1 MSGPVSQQQQRV
13 VRIAARALARGGLV
27 TAFGHC
33 SVRVAPGE
41 FLVCAARPMGLIEA
55 GEPGTV
61 VPVDRPLPEGVLGEV
76 RIHQQIYARRPD
88 VQAVCRF
95 MSPQVMALA
104 AMGLA
109 PSARHGFSSYFYPS
123 APMWSDPRLV
133 RNDLAAAGVAQVMGS
148 APAVVL
154 SVNGAVTAA
163 DSIEKAVALAWFL
176 EDAARVELA
185 VRNAGGAAVRIF
197 RDAQV
202 AAERATWSGR
212 IAERIWDFLSAG
224 DPEISTSNLV
234 QP

>member
-1 MSGPVSQQQQRV
+1 MSDLSLQQQTVRV
-13 VRIAARALARGGLV
+13 AARALARSGLV

-33 SVRVAPGE
+33 SLRLSPRE
-41 FLVCAARPMGLIEA
+41 FLVCAAKPMGLIGV

-61 VPVDRPLPEGVLGEV
+61 VQVDQPLPEGVLGEV

-104 AMGLA
+104 AMALTPA
-109 PSARHGFSSYFYPS
+109 ARHGFSSYFYPS
-123 APMWSDPRLV
+123 PPMWNDPRLV
-133 RNDLAAAGVAQVMGS
+133 RHTEAAQGVARLMGDAS
-148 APAVVL
+148 AIVL

-163 DSIEKAVALAWFL
+163 DSMAKAVSLAWFL

-185 VRNAGGAAVRIF
+185 VRAAGGEAVRIF
-197 RDAQV
+197 ADAQV

-212 IAERIWDFLSAG
+212 IAERIWEFLCAG
-224 DPEISTSNLV
+224 DPEFTPNL
-234 QP
+234 QAHHD